1 MKICP
6 ECQSPLKPIGQDF
19 FCLDCDFDT
28 LKPSNFQGISETIV
42 PLPTRHP
49 IRPLTLRPQ
58 PRRPTRNTTPRLIG
72 IDAEWYFKTQLKKY
86 RKWKDRDFH
95 HVPPD
100 YTCSGRH
107 TTGCNTIIY
116 FHRSTIEAHEQTALF
131 TNYPRRQTPVPEE
144 ERINE
149 LVYNLTVRGDE
160 LIKNGWTYE
169 MIDRLEPFTPH
180 PWRRKRK
187 FLLVDLKTV
196 SETFCVGK
204 PVHQLPPLGGPGPN
218 PYRFI

>member
-28 LKPSNFQGISETIV
+28 LKPSSFQGVAKTKE
-42 PLPTRHP
+42 PLP
-49 IRPLTLRPQ
+49 
-58 PRRPTRNTTPRLIG
+58 PRRPTRNTTPRWID

-95 HVPPD
+95 HVSPD
-100 YTCSGRH
+100 YTSTGHRSITGYN
-107 TTGCNTIIY
+107 TTMY
-116 FHRSTIEAHEQTALF
+116 FHRSTVEAHEQTALF
-131 TNYPRRQTPVPEE
+131 TDHPRQQTPVPEE

-149 LVYNLTVRGDE
+149 LAYNLTVRGDA
-160 LIKNGWTYE
+160 LIENGWTYE
-169 MIDRLEPFTPH
+169 MIDKLEPFVPH

-187 FLLVDLKTV
+187 FLLIDLKKV
-196 SETFCVGK
+196 SKTFCVGK
-204 PVHQLPPLGGPGPN
+204 PVHKLPPLGGGPPN
-218 PYRFI
+218 PYRFL